1 MFYNIG
7 VRIELIHVKDFFGD
21 GGEGI
26 LI

>member
-1 MFYNIG
+1 MFNDVV
-7 VRIELIHVKDFFGD
+7 VRIELIPVKDFLGD

>member
-1 MFYNIG
+1 MFNNVG
-7 VRIELIHVKDFFGD
+7 VRIELIPVKDFFGD

>member
-1 MFYNIG
+1 MFNNVWG
-7 VRIELIHVKDFFGD
+7 RIELIPVKDFFGN